1 MNLNKWFDKGISK
14 QDYVN
19 TLTNHAEAFEHIYE
33 NFTFPDEDQTF
44 LEELENKNIR
54 IMVLAQE
61 FCGHCMLNVPI
72 LYRISEATNSAISMM
87 IRDDHLD
94 LMDHYLTNGKQIIPI
109 AIFIDDK
116 GNELAKWGPAAPEIN
131 SFTNELKEEM
141 PDKEA
146 ANYDEKFK
154 ELINTV
160 GHSFKNDSKFW
171 NYAYADMRRVL
182 KSI

>member
-1 MNLNKWFDKGISK
+1 MNLNKWFDQGISK
-14 QDYVN
+14 EDYAN
-19 TLTNHAEAFEHIYE
+19 TLTNHAEAFNHIYE
-33 NFTFPDEDQTF
+33 NFSFPVEDQAF
-44 LEELENKNIR
+44 LESLKNKKIR
-54 IMVLAQE
+54 ILVIAQE

-72 LYRISEATNSAISMM
+72 LYRISEAINSPISLM

-109 AIFIDDK
+109 AIFIDQA

-131 SFTNELKEEM
+131 AFTNELKDEM

-154 ELINTV
+154 ALIQKV
-160 GHSFKNDSKFW
+160 GSSFKNDARYW

-182 KSI
+182 MSI